1 MSFST
6 LLAIRRAEILHG
18 LAPNLQVLP
27 WHDMLLL
34 LEGQT
39 LYLPT
44 PKSHF
49 AKDILF
55 SGDALTFCTS
65 KLELIFIK
73 GGCID
78 EKETEMM
85 RVCWPIFSFFLQIPE
100 NEQNNAPPCARCFAK
115 FILNDNKQ

>member
-27 WHDMLLL
+27 WHDMVLL

-39 LYLPT
+39 LYLPML
-44 PKSHF
+44 KSHF

-65 KLELIFIK
+65 KLELIFIRLGVLTRK
-73 GGCID
+73 P
-78 EKETEMM
+78 
-85 RVCWPIFSFFLQIPE
+85 R
-100 NEQNNAPPCARCFAK
+100 
-115 FILNDNKQ
+115 